1 MCKVDSESRPKTI
14 STRLEIMDRMDS
26 EFILETKKRLES
38 KKHAQ
43 SKLLGF
49 ATEASWL
56 TGKWSA
62 LEKYTAM
69 NIELTA
75 ENFNVNI
82 GLALLDLRKN
92 DMKKFK
98 SKLSSLRGQ
107 IARSMSAAS
116 TSSFSACHDDMLK
129 LHVLT
134 ELEMIAETD
143 AKPGINPERTKFHE
157 GLERRLEIVG
167 SYLSDKQYL
176 LGIRRAAMQ
185 VSR

>member
-1 MCKVDSESRPKTI
+1 M
-14 STRLEIMDRMDS
+14 EIMDKTDID
-26 EFILETKKRLES
+26 FVLES
-38 KKHAQ
+38 KKKIESKKYAE
-43 SKLLGF
+43 SKLLAF

-62 LEKYTAM
+62 LEKYTSM
-69 NIELTA
+69 DTELTG

-92 DMKKFK
+92 NMETFR
-98 SKLSSLRGQ
+98 SKLSSLRAQ
-107 IARSMSAAS
+107 ITRSMSGAS

-143 AKPGINPERTKFHE
+143 VKPGINSARTKFHE
-157 GLERRLEIVG
+157 SLDRRLEVIG
-167 SYLSDKQYL
+167 SYLNDKQYL

-185 VSR
+185 VSSR